1 MALQVVATIT
11 AKPDSEEIVLGALRD
26 LVGATR
32 EEDGC
37 LSYELNR
44 SAADAAVFVTVEQWR
59 AQEDLDAHLQ
69 TPHLQKALEVAGEHL
84 AAPPAIHPLTPV
96 S

>member
-1 MALQVVATIT
+1 MALQVVAVIT
-11 AKPDSEEIVLGALRD
+11 AKPGSEEIVQGALRD

-32 EEDGC
+32 QEEGC

-44 SAADAAVFVTVEQWR
+44 SAADGAVFVTVEQWR
-59 AQEDLDAHLQ
+59 EQADLDAHLQ

-84 AAPPAIHPLTPV
+84 AVPPAIHPLMPV
-96 S
+96 A

>member
-1 MALQVVATIT
+1 MALQVVAVIT
-11 AKPDSEEIVLGALRD
+11 AKPGSEEIVLGALRD

-32 EEDGC
+32 GEEGC

-44 SAADAAVFVTVEQWR
+44 SVADETVFVTVEQWR
-59 AQEDLDAHLQ
+59 EQADLDAHLQ

-84 AAPPAIHPLTPV
+84 AVPPAIHPLSPV
-96 S
+96 A

>member
-1 MALQVVATIT
+1 MPLQVVALIT
-11 AKPDSEEIVLGALRD
+11 AKRGSEEIVLGALND

-32 EEDGC
+32 EEEGC

-44 SAADAAVFVTVEQWR
+44 SAADATVFVTVEQWR
-59 AQEDLDAHLQ
+59 GQSDLDAHLR
-69 TPHLQKALEVAGEHL
+69 TPHLQKALEVTGEHL

>member
-11 AKPDSEEIVLGALRD
+11 AKPGSEEIVLGALRD

-69 TPHLQKALEVAGEHL
+69 TPHLHKALEVAGEHL

-96 S
+96 A